1 MIEEWKIKASSIEKY
16 LSGLRMIHIAQGLDI
31 PSLREPIVKLILTG
45 KKNWDN
51 VREKLNDKNKR
62 DPVTLEM
69 MKYFK
74 KKLISIDWSPQQ
86 KILFHAVTTL
96 AWSGSF
102 RIHEILSK
110 ESKSFDPTVTFLWKD
125 MKTDT
130 ITW

>member
-69 MKYFK
+69 MKYF
-74 KKLISIDWSPQQ
+74 
-86 KILFHAVTTL
+86 
-96 AWSGSF
+96 
-102 RIHEILSK
+102 
-110 ESKSFDPTVTFLWKD
+110 
-125 MKTDT
+125 
-130 ITW
+130 